1 MSNLSFRI
9 QNLSK
14 AYYIKRAHSGTY
26 GSGYKTLQQEV
37 LSLPRRL
44 SEKLSG
50 RESEMRETVWALH
63 DISFDVHEGEA
74 VAIIGR
80 NGAGKSTLLKILS
93 RITDPTKGRAEV
105 YGKVGSLLEVGTGFH
120 PELTGRENIFLN
132 GAIIGMSRTE
142 VARKLDD
149 IVAFAE
155 VEQYIDTPVKFYS
168 SGMYVRLAFAVA
180 AHLEPEI
187 LIVDEVLAV
196 GDAQFQKKC
205 LGKMGDVASQG
216 RTVLFVTHNMSM
228 AAQLCSRGILLNKG
242 HKICDGPIQEV
253 VDTYMRTTADENL
266 TEKTFNPDKKSAAQ
280 FTRFSLRNGHGEKTR
295 IFKNSE
301 EIIFEVEY
309 EVYRPLSDDHMWML
323 LSRADGLLIIKAS
336 DDDGGNVLPVN
347 REPGRYITTI
357 HFPGNIINE
366 GVYEFRIA
374 FGKRRG
380 VHHDNKLGFSFE
392 VEDWNIYSDSSYGKR
407 NGTLLLPLK
416 WKEQNLP

>member
-1 MSNLSFRI
+1 
-9 QNLSK
+9 
-14 AYYIKRAHSGTY
+14 
-26 GSGYKTLQQEV
+26 
-37 LSLPRRL
+37 
-44 SEKLSG
+44 
-50 RESEMRETVWALH
+50 MRETVWALQ

-105 YGKVGSLLEVGTGFH
+105 YGRVGSLLEIGTGFH

-132 GAIIGMSRTE
+132 GAIIGMSRKE
-142 VARKLDD
+142 VERNLDD

-155 VEQYIDTPVKFYS
+155 VEQYIDAPVKFYS

-187 LIVDEVLAV
+187 LIVDEVLSV

-216 RTVLFVTHNMSM
+216 RTVLFVTHNMSI

-242 HKICDGPIQEV
+242 QIICDGAIQEV
-253 VDTYMRTTADENL
+253 VDTYMRLTADENI
-266 TEKTFNPDKKSAAQ
+266 TEKAFNPKKRATAQ
-280 FTRFSLRNGHGEKTR
+280 FTRFCLRNGQGEKTR
-295 IFKNSE
+295 IFKNDE

-309 EVYRPLSDDHMWML
+309 EANRPLSDDHMFL
-323 LSRADGLLIIKAS
+323 LLERADGLLIIKAA
-336 DDDGGNVLPVN
+336 DDDGGNVLPAN

-357 HFPGNIINE
+357 RFPGNFLNE
-366 GVYEFRIA
+366 GVYQFRIV

-380 VHHDNKLGFSFE
+380 VKHDDKLGFSFE
-392 VEDWNIYSDSSYGKR
+392 VEDWNDYTDSSTGKR
-407 NGTLLLPLK
+407 NGVLLFPLEWNETRTK
-416 WKEQNLP
+416 T